1 MAVPARDISLLM
13 PSLITLYNFIFCIL
27 ASNALTQKPIF
38 GGALFMVAQVA
49 GLAGKYI
56 FSHSYRNLLNKKE
69 RVIVYVLTLLCFFA
83 SIALILFYPKR
94 SVLPEAWV
102 VFAISLATWLRS
114 LGLSRLIDSP
124 ITYKMS
130 GVQKGIRMAEIS
142 VLFLAVVTAVLF
154 STQNAQT
161 AWYITGAFALNS
173 LAEAV
178 TLSKYKRFDYKG
190 SQVNTDA
197 VQKASSINAYNV
209 FVRLVVFSAAALQ
222 ITQILIFSFI
232 ATTAD
237 TVFFAFLIAILTSF
251 VIAQIVRFY
260 MAQKK
265 ESDVSNLLL
274 FGLSL
279 WVISLL
285 MFWHQINSSNQVMR
299 YISLAA
305 CSAGIL
311 LSISALSRLEKNM
324 QEVLLFAVDNEVMK
338 SLRQTKS
345 IVIAFASLIG
355 QMLALI
361 GLALLSFFENDK
373 FLSMENV
380 FQPTLILPALV
391 LAAAA
396 AISALRFPLTKQ
408 HLNKLHNYMLL
419 KQNGE
424 TNAPLQK
431 QLENVIVKVSRRR
444 YGLKL
449 IGKFV
454 SLFMRVQIEGEEKV
468 PTGDGISNVFICN
481 HGELYGPV
489 CCYIFMPFPFRPWI
503 TDRMMDKS
511 LTVKHI
517 YEGTFM
523 RQNWMPK
530 SWQMPMAKF
539 VAPIINWAMHSAYG
553 IPVYKDNPKLLIK
566 TFRETAI
573 CMQAGDDILIFPEN
587 PAAENSND
595 NLYLR
600 SGIGEFFKGFTLVAP
615 IYYQKTGKCCRF
627 IPVYADKKRR
637 KLSFGDYVQ
646 YNPDNSSDME
656 SNRICD
662 EVRSAILDLAEGG
675 EK

>member
-1 MAVPARDISLLM
+1 MSVPASDISLLM

-27 ASNALTQKPIF
+27 ASNALIQRPIF

-56 FSHSYRNLLNKKE
+56 FSSSYRKLLNKKE
-69 RVIVYVLTLLCFFA
+69 RIIVYALTLLCFFA
-83 SIALILFYPKR
+83 SIALILFYPK
-94 SVLPEAWV
+94 SSELPGAWV
-102 VFAISLATWLRS
+102 VFAIALATWLRS
-114 LGLSRLIDSP
+114 LFLSRLINSP

-142 VLFLAVVTAVLF
+142 VLFLIAIIAVLF

-161 AWYITGAFALNS
+161 AWYLTGAYAISS

-178 TLSKYKRFDYKG
+178 TLAKSKRFSY
-190 SQVNTDA
+190 SSNEISADA
-197 VQKASSINAYNV
+197 VEKANSINAYKV
-209 FVRLVVFSAAALQ
+209 FIRLVVFSAAALQ
-222 ITQILIFSFI
+222 ITQILIFSFL

-237 TVFFAFLIAILTSF
+237 TVFFAFLIAILTNF

-274 FGLSL
+274 FGIAI
-279 WVISLL
+279 WVFSLL
-285 MFWHQINSSNQVMR
+285 MFWHQINNSNQVLR
-299 YISLAA
+299 YVSLAS

-324 QEVLLFAVDNEVMK
+324 HEVLLFAADKEVLQ
-338 SLRQTKS
+338 SINQTKS
-345 IVIAFASLIG
+345 IVIAYASLLG

-361 GLALLSFFENDK
+361 GLALLSFSEYDAS
-373 FLSMENV
+373 LNV
-380 FQPTLILPALV
+380 ESVIQPALILPALV

-396 AISALRFPLTKQ
+396 GLAALRFPLNKH

-419 KQNGE
+419 KQDGE

-431 QLENVIVKVSRRR
+431 QLENVIVKVSRKR

-454 SLFMRVQIEGEEKV
+454 RIFMRVQVEGKEKV
-468 PTGDGISNVFICN
+468 PINDGISNVFICN
-481 HGELYGPV
+481 HGELYGPI
-489 CCYIFMPFPFRPWI
+489 CCYIYMPFPFRPWI
-503 TDRMMDKS
+503 TDRMMDKN

-523 RQNWMPK
+523 RQKWMPK

-539 VAPIINWAMHSAYG
+539 VAPMINWAMHSAYG
-553 IPVYKDNPKLLIK
+553 IPVYKDNPKLLIR
-566 TFRETAI
+566 TFRETVI

-587 PAAENSND
+587 PEADDRND

-615 IYYQKTGKCCRF
+615 IYYQKTGKRCRF
-627 IPVYADKKRR
+627 VPVYADKKRR
-637 KLSFGDYVQ
+637 RLSFGDYVQ
-646 YNPDNSSDME
+646 YDPDNDSEKE
-656 SNRICD
+656 SQHICD
-662 EVRSAILDLAEGG
+662 EVRTAILNLAKGDEI
-675 EK
+675 